1 MPTDTHTPAR
11 SLAPTF
17 LGVTAALL
25 VCAVLIIGGL
35 VARPAG
41 GLKLPTGYTVVHV
54 DEFDYGF
61 HIPAG
66 PLPSGKVLFVDT
78 NRGSIPHELVMFK
91 TASATAALP
100 MRKDGDL
107 DEDSSK
113 LENVVDSGSALAPGE
128 SRVMSADLE
137 PGSYLIV
144 CNLPSHLKLGMH
156 EAVTVK

>member
-1 MPTDTHTPAR
+1 MPTDTYTPTR

-66 PLPSGKVLFVDT
+66 TLPAGKLLFVDT

-91 TASATAALP
+91 TASTGGPLP

-113 LENVVDSGSALAPGE
+113 IENVVDSGSALAPGE
-128 SRVMSADLE
+128 SRVMSANLE
-137 PGSYLIV
+137 PGSYIIV
-144 CNLPSHLKLGMH
+144 CNLPSHMKLGMI
-156 EAVTVK
+156 EKISVK

>member
-1 MPTDTHTPAR
+1 MPSEMHTPTG
-11 SLAPTF
+11 SLVPTF

-41 GLKLPTGYTVVHV
+41 GLKLPTGYTVVRV

-66 PLPSGKVLFVDT
+66 PLPGGKLLFIDT

-91 TASATAALP
+91 TASTAAPLP

-113 LENVVDSGSALAPGE
+113 IESVVDSGSALAPGE
-128 SRVMSADLE
+128 TRVLSANLE

-156 EAVTVK
+156 VAVSVK